1 MISWFGQVVF
11 EVRSAD
17 GKRGGSADR
26 TDLLGEMVKLQELS
40 TYVSDVLREWLDD
53 QILAPVGEQTWTD
66 MSEEWTELMH
76 GTWKNR

>member
-1 MISWFGQVVF
+1 MVWSGGF

-17 GKRGGSADR
+17 GKRGGSVDR
-26 TDLLGEMVKLQELS
+26 MDLFEMVKLQELS
-40 TYVSDVLREWLDD
+40 TSVSDVLREWLDD